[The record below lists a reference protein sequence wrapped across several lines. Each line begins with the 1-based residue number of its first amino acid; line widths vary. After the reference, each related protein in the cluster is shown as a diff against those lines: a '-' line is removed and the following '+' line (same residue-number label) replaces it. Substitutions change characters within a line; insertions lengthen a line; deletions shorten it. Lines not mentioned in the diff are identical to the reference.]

1 MVKTIIDKLTDKF
14 HNKGLSETTIKSY
27 IGNLKKLNRDK
38 PVKSLAFLKNKDD
51 IMELL
56 HKYKDNTKRNFL
68 ITICAVLNGEKLYKK
83 SYDDYYDMLMDK
95 NKTLKSEEAKNEKN
109 DKQKENWIDWEDVVK
124 KYDEL
129 YDKAMSIK
137 TIKTQGDYNSFIDA
151 IVLGLYTDIPPRR
164 NEYQTL
170 NVGGDKGNRIL
181 LDEKKMI
188 LETFKT
194 AKKEGTKKIDLPDK
208 LVNLISSFVK
218 KRQVKP
224 NEGGTPLFVD
234 EDGKTPTHSNYIT
247 RRLNSIFKKK
257 VGSSMLR
264 HIYLSSKYGKVQDD
278 MKDDAEL
285 MSHSTTQQKDYIKN
299 N

>member
-1 MVKTIIDKLTDKF
+1 MKSTIEKLTDKF
-14 HNKGLSETTIKSY
+14 VKKGLSETTIKSY
-27 IGNLKKLNRDK
+27 IGNLKKLNKDK
-38 PVKSLAFLKNKDD
+38 PVKSLAFLKNKDE
-51 IMELL
+51 IMDLL

-109 DKQKENWIDWEDVVK
+109 DKQKENWIEWEDVVS

-137 TIKTQGDYNSFIDA
+137 TIKTSNDYNSFIDA
-151 IVLGLYTDIPPRR
+151 IILGLYTDIPPRR
-164 NEYQTL
+164 NEYQNL
-170 NVGGDKGNRIL
+170 VIGGDKGNRIL

-188 LETFKT
+188 LDNFKT
-194 AKKEGTKKIDLPDK
+194 AKKEGSKSIDLPDK
-208 LVNLISSFVK
+208 LVSLISSFVK
-218 KRQVKP
+218 KRGIEK
-224 NEGGTPLFVD
+224 GTPLFLD
-234 EDGKTPTHSNYIT
+234 ENGKPPSHSNYIT
-247 RRLNSIFKKK
+247 RRLNGIFKKN

-264 HIYLSSKYGKVQDD
+264 HIYLSSKYGKVQDS
-278 MKDDAEL
+278 MKDDADL

>member
-1 MVKTIIDKLTDKF
+1 MKSTIEKLTDKF
-14 HNKGLSETTIKSY
+14 VKKGLSETTIKSY
-27 IGNLKKLNRDK
+27 IGNLKKLNKDK
-38 PVKSLAFLKNKDD
+38 PVKSLAFLKNKDE
-51 IMELL
+51 IMDLL

-109 DKQKENWIDWEDVVK
+109 DKQKENWIEWEDVVS

-137 TIKTQGDYNSFIDA
+137 TIKTSNDYNSFIDA
-151 IVLGLYTDIPPRR
+151 IILRLYTDIPPRR
-164 NEYQTL
+164 NEYQNL
-170 NVGGDKGNRIL
+170 VIGGDKGNRIL

-188 LETFKT
+188 LDNFKT
-194 AKKEGTKKIDLPDK
+194 AKKEGSKSIDLPDK
-208 LVNLISSFVK
+208 LVSLISSFVK
-218 KRQVKP
+218 KRGIEK
-224 NEGGTPLFVD
+224 GTPLFLD
-234 EDGKTPTHSNYIT
+234 ENGKPPSHSNYIT
-247 RRLNSIFKKK
+247 RRLNGIFKKN

-264 HIYLSSKYGKVQDD
+264 HIYLSSKYGKVQDS
-278 MKDDAEL
+278 MKDDADL

>member
-1 MVKTIIDKLTDKF
+1 MKSTIEKLTDKF
-14 HNKGLSETTIKSY
+14 VKKGLSETTIKSY
-27 IGNLKKLNRDK
+27 IGNLKKLNKDK
-38 PVKSLAFLKNKDD
+38 PVKSLAFLKNKDE
-51 IMELL
+51 IMDLL

-109 DKQKENWIDWEDVVK
+109 DKQKENWIEWEDVVS

-137 TIKTQGDYNSFIDA
+137 TIKTSNDYNSFIDA
-151 IVLGLYTDIPPRR
+151 IILGLYTDIPPRR
-164 NEYQTL
+164 NEYQNL
-170 NVGGDKGNRIL
+170 VIGGDKGNRIL

-188 LETFKT
+188 LDNFKT
-194 AKKEGTKKIDLPDK
+194 AKKEGSKSIDLPDK
-208 LVNLISSFVK
+208 LVSLISSFVK
-218 KRQVKP
+218 KRGIEKGTSLFLDENGKP
-224 NEGGTPLFVD
+224 PS
-234 EDGKTPTHSNYIT
+234 HSNYIT
-247 RRLNSIFKKK
+247 RRLNGIFKKN

-264 HIYLSSKYGKVQDD
+264 HIYLSSKYGKVQDS
-278 MKDDAEL
+278 MKDDADL